1 MKERMFMIGA
11 IIGDMVGSLYEF
23 DNIKDKRFFFLTKYS
38 LPTDD
43 SIMTIAISR
52 ALYEFA
58 GKAID
63 TEEKEKELYEACKRY
78 MVSYGK

>member
-1 MKERMFMIGA
+1 MIGA

-43 SIMTIAISR
+43 SIMTIAISK
-52 ALYEFA
+52 ALYDFVGIPIDSEKK
-58 GKAID
+58 GKR
-63 TEEKEKELYEACKRY
+63 T
-78 MVSYGK
+78 V